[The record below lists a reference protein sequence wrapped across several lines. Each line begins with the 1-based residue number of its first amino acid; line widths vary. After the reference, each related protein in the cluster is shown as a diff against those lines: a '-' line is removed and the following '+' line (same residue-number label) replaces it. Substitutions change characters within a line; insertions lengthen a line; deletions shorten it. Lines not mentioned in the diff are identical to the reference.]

1 MISAFS
7 RSLPVIS

>member
-7 RSLPVIS
+7 TWTEF

>member
-7 RSLPVIS
+7 